1 VGLTVT
7 NAELAKQ
14 LKKLNRLNL
23 TELRALGD
31 RAARACPNPT
41 HLASALAKLN
51 AE

>member
-1 VGLTVT
+1 MT

-14 LKKLNRLNL
+14 LKKLNRLNRYEI
-23 TELRALGD
+23 TALND
-31 RAARACPNPT
+31 RNARMSPNPV

>member
-1 VGLTVT
+1 MT

-14 LKKLNRLNL
+14 LKKLNRLNRA
-23 TELRALGD
+23 ELAALSD
-31 RAARACPNPT
+31 RAARACPNPV